1 MAFEYQ
7 GLRENI
13 EFTLDHPFTDSFE
26 IVGSPY
32 LELEVITEAQDL
44 DLFVYLRALT
54 ADKQPLVLVGN
65 HGEPMDSFA
74 RGYFRLSHRE
84 EVEKDF
90 KKDKVISQSPAPKS
104 EVVPGKKYAITVP
117 LFPTAFLFDPGQ
129 SLQVEIGSVNS
140 KSVIPA
146 MRHEG
151 GDRTEERF
159 GGRNVIFSHGKLVL
173 PRVHRA

>member
-1 MAFEYQ
+1 MASPTNSHTGYGRRETDAEDITFYLNPNKRLSLVDSKELKMAFEYQ
-7 GLRENI
+7 RLRENI

-74 RGYFRLSHRE
+74 RGYFRLSH
-84 EVEKDF
+84 
-90 KKDKVISQSPAPKS
+90 
-104 EVVPGKKYAITVP
+104 
-117 LFPTAFLFDPGQ
+117 
-129 SLQVEIGSVNS
+129 
-140 KSVIPA
+140 
-146 MRHEG
+146 
-151 GDRTEERF
+151 
-159 GGRNVIFSHGKLVL
+159 
-173 PRVHRA
+173 